1 MRKTAIHL
9 LLAASLAGA
18 AFGQTPAA
26 TPPKSA
32 APPKQEAP
40 TPSVKVGDMAP
51 DFTLLDQNRQAVQL
65 SSFRGKKS
73 VVVAFIVFAFTGG

>member
-1 MRKTAIHL
+1 MAALSLSAVAQAPQAAQPKTA
-9 LLAASLAGA
+9 
-18 AFGQTPAA
+18 T
-26 TPPKSA
+26 

-65 SSFRGKKS
+65 SSFRGKKN
-73 VVVAFIVFAFTGG
+73 VVVAFIIFAFTGG